1 MEVRLIDYT
10 GMGSVNPARLAAEL
24 LAFTKSTRLGFNDS
38 TSADI
43 ALMSDEE
50 LMHQLDYMAKTIP
63 SSWEFVHYSFLISGV
78 SRAFTH
84 QLVRTRTAS
93 FAEQTLRTVSLEGE
107 GKIKVYEGPTV
118 GPDNPPAYLC
128 FSDAVRKI
136 TEHYASLIKL
146 GAKVEDARGIL
157 PLGTKTNICMSM
169 NLRAF
174 SNFVSSRMS
183 LRVQTEYQEV
193 VKLMVDEVLRVHP
206 WAEKFIFCDS
216 IKCLMELQDALSDA
230 ADDLPYSKWISII
243 KAVDKVRS
251 TLGG

>member
-10 GMGSVNPARLAAEL
+10 GMGSVNPSRLAAEL

-107 GKIKVYEGPTV
+107 GKIK
-118 GPDNPPAYLC
+118 
-128 FSDAVRKI
+128 
-136 TEHYASLIKL
+136 SL
-146 GAKVEDARGIL
+146 
-157 PLGTKTNICMSM
+157 
-169 NLRAF
+169 
-174 SNFVSSRMS
+174 
-183 LRVQTEYQEV
+183 
-193 VKLMVDEVLRVHP
+193 
-206 WAEKFIFCDS
+206 
-216 IKCLMELQDALSDA
+216 
-230 ADDLPYSKWISII
+230 
-243 KAVDKVRS
+243 
-251 TLGG
+251 